1 MAGEDVRAAAEW
13 GGVRV
18 AGQRAS
24 DLELAIRA
32 ELVARAKA
40 LIPMLSANAAATD
53 LERRVVEQNIL
64 AMTQAGLFRM
74 MVPKRYGGYQVNMRT
89 FLDVISPI
97 AEGCGAS
104 AWVLSLINNCAWI
117 VGLLPEQAQDEIL
130 GADPNARVAGV
141 LAPSSDTRRVEGGVI
156 ASGKWFWASGSLHA
170 SWGMLGVVAA
180 SPDGRR
186 SDQYLAFVPMSE
198 LAIEYTWNAS
208 GMKGTGSNCL
218 VAEEIFIPDHRMI
231 SLTDAVEG
239 RLTSPLSNEALYRSA
254 FIPVMVL
261 ALVAPQLGLVRAALR
276 HTTELAG
283 ERNIPYTI
291 YERQSDSPA
300 FQLQIAEAAMMI
312 DTAHLHAYRAADDVD
327 ATAARGEYMTHA
339 ARARVRAEAGYIA
352 KTVTEALNTLISAHG
367 AGSFAE
373 ANPMQRIWRDANTA
387 ARHAFVLPPVCEE
400 LYGKVLLGVKRNIT
414 PLI

>member
-1 MAGEDVRAAAEW
+1 MAGDTARAAAEW
-13 GGVRV
+13 GGVRA

-32 ELVARAKA
+32 ELVARANA
-40 LIPMLSANAAATD
+40 LIPMLSANAGATD
-53 LERRVVEQNIL
+53 LDRRVVEQNIL

-74 MVPKRYGGYQVNMRT
+74 MVPKRYGGYQVNLRT

-104 AWVLSLINNCAWI
+104 AWVLSLINNAAWI
-117 VGLLPEQAQDEIL
+117 VGLLPEKTQDEIL

-170 SWGMLGVVAA
+170 TWGMLGIIATG
-180 SPDGRR
+180 PDGKRT
-186 SDQYLAFVPMSE
+186 DQYLAFVPMSE
-198 LAIEYTWNAS
+198 LSIEYTWNAS

-239 RLTSPLSNEALYRSA
+239 RLVPPFPNEVLYRSA

-276 HTTELAG
+276 HTSELAG
-283 ERNIPYTI
+283 ERNIPYTT

-327 ATAARGEYMTHA
+327 ATAARGEYMDYN

-352 KTVTEALNTLISAHG
+352 KTVTETLNTLISAHG
-367 AGSFAE
+367 AGSFAD

-400 LYGKVLLGVKRNIT
+400 LYGKVLLGVRRNIT

>member
-1 MAGEDVRAAAEW
+1 MAGEGARAIAEVSGVRA
-13 GGVRV
+13 

-32 ELVARAKA
+32 ELSARAKA
-40 LIPMLSANAAATD
+40 LTPMLSANAAATD

-74 MVPKRYGGYQVNMRT
+74 MVPKRYGGYQVNLRT
-89 FLDVISPI
+89 FLDVISLV

-117 VGLLPEQAQDEIL
+117 VGLMPEKTQDEIL

-141 LAPSSDTRRVEGGVI
+141 LAPSSNTRRVDGGVI

-170 SWGMLGVVAA
+170 TWGMLGLIAT

-186 SDQYLAFVPMSE
+186 SDQFLAFAPMSE
-198 LAIEYTWNAS
+198 LSIEYTWNAS

-218 VAEEIFIPDHRMI
+218 VADEIFIPDHRMI
-231 SLTDAVEG
+231 SLADAVAG
-239 RLTSPLSNEALYRSA
+239 RTLSPFADEVLYRSA

-261 ALVAPQLGLVRAALR
+261 ALIGPQLGLLRAALR
-276 HTTELAG
+276 HTSELAG
-283 ERNIPYTI
+283 ERNIPYTT

-312 DTAHLHAYRAADDVD
+312 ETAHLHAYRAADDVD
-327 ATAARGEYMTHA
+327 ATAARGEYMSYD
-339 ARARVRAEAGYIA
+339 ARARVRAEAGYVS
-352 KTVTEALNTLISAHG
+352 KTVTEALNILISAHG
-367 AGSFAE
+367 AGSFAD

-400 LYGKVLLGVKRNIT
+400 LYGKVLLGVSRNIT